1 MCIQVMFPSDVQ
13 QQHAKRHGREPLV
26 RVGKVQRLIP
36 GSFIILHTHTQACEC
51 TRDGHKYWNI

>member
-1 MCIQVMFPSDVQ
+1 MFPSDVQ

-51 TRDGHKYWNI
+51 TGDGHKYWNI